1 MTYEFIVWS
10 VAKFKAFMRGIS
22 EGIYDDP
29 GVIIN
34 EQCLDYDAI
43 EAIYNLVE
51 GFNHGK
57 GVIDTSLKVFTAM
70 YVFMINLQTK
80 CQTY

>member
-1 MTYEFIVWS
+1 MSYHDDQHEMTYEFIVWS

-34 EQCLDYDAI
+34 E
-43 EAIYNLVE
+43 
-51 GFNHGK
+51 
-57 GVIDTSLKVFTAM
+57 
-70 YVFMINLQTK
+70 
-80 CQTY
+80 